1 MSGRSSI
8 GQMNAFHSKSF
19 FFFHRSRVERRA
31 VVPAESAPEDEV
43 LRCREGRNRV
53 HLQEA
58 EVADGLE
65 DARGG
70 PGEEL

>member
-1 MSGRSSI
+1 LRRS
-8 GQMNAFHSKSF
+8 
-19 FFFHRSRVERRA
+19 
-31 VVPAESAPEDEV
+31 
-43 LRCREGRNRV
+43 EGRNRV

-58 EVADGLE
+58 EVVDGFE